1 MSELIEAA
9 KAGDAARARQILTAS
24 PAAASAANAAGE
36 TPLMAALYRG
46 HQDLAGEIADAV
58 VAAGGALD
66 VFAAAALGRAG
77 SLDAAL
83 DRPGVVNSYAYDG
96 WTPLHLAAFFGR
108 REAADRL
115 LGAGAALNAKST
127 NSMSNTPLHAAVAG
141 GRTDV
146 ALLLIQRGAE
156 VNARDSGR
164 HTPLH
169 IAAENG
175 NAAVV
180 EALLTHGADR
190 HAVDAE
196 DRTPLSRAAARNH
209 AAIVDLINA
218 GR

>member
-1 MSELIEAA
+1 MSELIDAA
-9 KAGDAARARQILTAS
+9 KAGDAGRARQILSTS
-24 PAAASAANAAGE
+24 PAAAWTPNASGE

-46 HQDLAGEIADAV
+46 HQDLASEIADAIV
-58 VAAGGALD
+58 GAGKALD
-66 VFAAAALGRAG
+66 VFAAAALGRGAA
-77 SLDAAL
+77 LDAAL
-83 DRPGVVNSYAYDG
+83 GNPGVVNSSAYDG

-108 REAADRL
+108 REAAERL
-115 LGAGAALNAKST
+115 LAAGAALSARST

-156 VNARDSGR
+156 VNAVDSGR

-180 EALLTHGADR
+180 ESLLTHGADA

-196 DRTPLSRAAARNH
+196 DKTPLSRAAARNH
-209 AAIVDLINA
+209 STIVDLINA
-218 GR
+218 GA